1 MIEIKSKKYYLSE
14 PTMGEY
20 RAILEFN
27 HAISNKTSNQSILLR
42 RLLEI
47 LPTIYKYQF
56 TYEELT
62 DAVEQGE
69 IVYSNDFYKNTN
81 NAQTNNINDF
91 IGYGVY
97 LVSKRQERIAWVYDT
112 HTNLYETGDTESPK
126 NNETD
131 ETHETKLRKVRRQL
145 LKQYKKL
152 IVENM
157 IFTWTEL
164 DSMTVRAFVD
174 FTVALDIDSKKVL
187 KSKKD
192 TELMEMLGVE
202 MRGKKSKE
210 VT

>member
-1 MIEIKSKKYYLSE
+1 
-14 PTMGEY
+14 MGEY

-27 HAISNKTSNQSILLR
+27 HAISNKSCNQSVLLR
-42 RLLEI
+42 RLLEL
-47 LPTIYKYQF
+47 LPTIFKGQF

-69 IVYSNDFYKNTN
+69 VVYSNDFYKHTKQT
-81 NAQTNNINDF
+81 QTNNINDF
-91 IGYGVY
+91 ISYGVY

-112 HTNLYETGDTESPK
+112 HTNLYETGDTDTNRK
-126 NNETD
+126 NETD

-157 IFTWTEL
+157 IFTWAEL

-174 FTVALDIDSKKVL
+174 FTVALDIDSKKIL

-202 MRGKKSKE
+202 MRGKKGKE